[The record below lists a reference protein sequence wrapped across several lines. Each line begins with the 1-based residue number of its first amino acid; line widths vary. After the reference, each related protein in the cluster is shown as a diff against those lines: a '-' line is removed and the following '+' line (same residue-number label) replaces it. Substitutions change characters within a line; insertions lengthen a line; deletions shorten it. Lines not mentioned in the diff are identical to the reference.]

1 MWAISPLVVGE
12 ALKSFWHRARRAGL
26 HLYRDGEGNEVG
38 LLLELGNGA
47 YPIEIEAGETG
58 RTRSSSRGKEPLAGC
73 TIRRRP
79 MVAC

>member
-1 MWAISPLVVGE
+1 MGAISPLVVGE
-12 ALKSFWHRARRAGL
+12 ALKWFWHRARRAGL

-58 RTRSSSRGKEPLAGC
+58 
-73 TIRRRP
+73 
-79 MVAC
+79 